1 VARFALI
8 AGRVLP
14 ERGRGRCC
22 RRHRLEEA
30 RVSRT
35 SRRGRRVLVT
45 PPTGPT
51 YQAHLL
57 MRLGRFCLLRSAGG
71 WELWWTDRQPQG
83 GP

>member
-1 VARFALI
+1 
-8 AGRVLP
+8 
-14 ERGRGRCC
+14 
-22 RRHRLEEA
+22 
-30 RVSRT
+30 VSRKPG
-35 SRRGRRVLVT
+35 RDRRVLVT

-57 MRLGRFCLLRSAGG
+57 LRLGRCWLLRSAGG